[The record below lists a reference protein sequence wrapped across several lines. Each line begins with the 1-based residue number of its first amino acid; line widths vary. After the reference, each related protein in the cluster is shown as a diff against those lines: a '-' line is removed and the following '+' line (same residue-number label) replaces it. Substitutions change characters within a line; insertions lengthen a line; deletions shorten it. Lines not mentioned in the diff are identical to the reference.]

1 MKPIDFLDVLGD
13 MDEAE
18 VDRMLDGIGTE
29 RAVSDRTFGHS
40 PLPAVILLGSIA
52 ACAAVVIGIGSF
64 AKERKTMRSQ
74 PNEQNSSLLSEV
86 TEQTAALTGTTA
98 MTQQTETTTV
108 TTGTSVTQTTSLTVT
123 EKPAETGAAPGGAA
137 VTVPQNG
144 TQQTDAPAHTSETQ
158 SAPTFTTTTV
168 TTTGTAPPHTV
179 IREPSDYEIGDID
192 MDGRFTYADY
202 YCILL
207 VYELRN
213 SGEQGKA
220 LVPFSAE
227 QLRLG
232 DVNGGMLFS
241 GQYHDGY
248 LEYEYMMRENPVEN
262 IDWQDPGLVQCACA
276 ASEYTGNPVTP
287 LQIAEGYAQT
297 ELYWNGIAKQVIQG
311 NPEKYAE
318 YLGVYYD
325 IYAYVWSSTN
335 TGKMQENFDTF
346 YENGVLM
353 YEETENCM
361 LIDDVHIRRPLPT
374 LDSLLAEIADMAEFR
389 FV

>member
-1 MKPIDFLDVLGD
+1 MKPLDFLDVLGD
-13 MDEAE
+13 MEEAQVE
-18 VDRMLDGIGTE
+18 EMLANIGSGSALKPV
-29 RAVSDRTFGHS
+29 RHS
-40 PLPAVILLGSIA
+40 VLPKIIVLGAAA
-52 ACAAVVIGIGSF
+52 ACAAVVIGIGVFS
-64 AKERKTMRSQ
+64 KQKDMLRNQQSETLDSVVT
-74 PNEQNSSLLSEV
+74 EV
-86 TEQTAALTGTTA
+86 TAVTGTTDTTTGL
-98 MTQQTETTTV
+98 TQTTETTAAA
-108 TTGTSVTQTTSLTVT
+108 TGTAVTQTTSMTVT

-137 VTVPQNG
+137 VIVPQNG

-158 SAPTFTTTTV
+158 SAPTFTATTV

-192 MDGRFTYADY
+192 IDGRFTYADY

-213 SGEQGKA
+213 SREQGKA
-220 LVPFSAE
+220 LIPFSAE

-248 LEYEYMMRENPVEN
+248 LEYEYMMRENPAEN

-374 LDSLLAEIADMAEFR
+374 LDSLLAEIADMAGFR

>member
-1 MKPIDFLDVLGD
+1 MKPLDFLDVLGD
-13 MDEAE
+13 MEEAQVE
-18 VDRMLDGIGTE
+18 EMLANIGSGSALKPV
-29 RAVSDRTFGHS
+29 RHS
-40 PLPAVILLGSIA
+40 VLPKIIVLGAAA
-52 ACAAVVIGIGSF
+52 ACAAVVIGIGVFS
-64 AKERKTMRSQ
+64 KQKDMLRNQQSETLDSVVT
-74 PNEQNSSLLSEV
+74 EV
-86 TEQTAALTGTTA
+86 TAVTGTTDTTTGL
-98 MTQQTETTTV
+98 TQTTETTAAA
-108 TTGTSVTQTTSLTVT
+108 TGTAVTQTTSMTVT

-137 VTVPQNG
+137 VIVPQNG

-158 SAPTFTTTTV
+158 SAPTFTATTV

-220 LVPFSAE
+220 LIPFSAE

-248 LEYEYMMRENPVEN
+248 LEYEYMMRENPAEN

-374 LDSLLAEIADMAEFR
+374 LDSLLAEIADMAGFR

>member
-1 MKPIDFLDVLGD
+1 MKPLDFLDVLGD
-13 MDEAE
+13 MEEAQVE
-18 VDRMLDGIGTE
+18 EMLANIGSGSALKPV
-29 RAVSDRTFGHS
+29 RHS
-40 PLPAVILLGSIA
+40 VLPKIIVLGAAA
-52 ACAAVVIGIGSF
+52 ACAAVVIGIGVFS
-64 AKERKTMRSQ
+64 KQKDMLRNQQSETLDSVVT
-74 PNEQNSSLLSEV
+74 EV
-86 TEQTAALTGTTA
+86 TAVTGTTDTTTGL
-98 MTQQTETTTV
+98 TQTTETTAAA
-108 TTGTSVTQTTSLTVT
+108 TGTAVTQTTSMTVT

-137 VTVPQNG
+137 VIVPQNG

-158 SAPTFTTTTV
+158 SAPTFTATTV

-220 LVPFSAE
+220 LIPFSAE

-248 LEYEYMMRENPVEN
+248 LEYEYMMRENPAEN

-297 ELYWNGIAKQVIQG
+297 ELYWNGIVKQVIQG

-374 LDSLLAEIADMAEFR
+374 LDSLLAEIADMAGFR